1 MIESLRRKYLRDR
14 CRCERVKYSEE
25 TEGEGKKG
33 GEGWQRF
40 FEGRVGLIAGHY
52 LPKLPRRTNIR
63 IKAAPNAPLRLLVQS
78 LVPPSRRTVDAI
90 GPGFRTLRVIII
102 IINAARDTAFTWYV
116 EYSRGLVLERASSL
130 LLPSF
135 HGSSLSLSLFTFTA
149 HCQRFINPLI
159 SRRRDT

>member
-1 MIESLRRKYLRDR
+1 M
-14 CRCERVKYSEE
+14 
-25 TEGEGKKG
+25 
-33 GEGWQRF
+33 
-40 FEGRVGLIAGHY
+40 IAGHY

-135 HGSSLSLSLFTFTA
+135 HGSSLSLFLSLHSKRIA
-149 HCQRFINPLI
+149 SVLLI
-159 SRRRDT
+159 P